1 MKSKS
6 YFWGLRSTIS
16 NLWISPRGTT
26 GHHGAPGED
35 ASIAVTRE
43 WWPWRLGDQ
52 WPNWGFYQQKVG
64 IHGKITGKPWG
75 LMNKSVGN
83 DEKKSVKWEL
93 QLKLMTSDQEKWGFY
108 HQNWRC
114 SQQFW
119 GHPSHPVIPV
129 RPAFMNR
136 ESPSPKFPTGWT
148 DGLTK
153 SGQIYPAPVSFTEDG
168 TDRTQRRTA
177 LGENLPGACRKMW
190 LKS

>member
-26 GHHGAPGED
+26 RHHGAPGED
-35 ASIAVTRE
+35 APIAVTRE

-52 WPNWGFYQQKVG
+52 WPNWGFYQQNVG

-75 LMNKSVGN
+75 FMNKSV
-83 DEKKSVKWEL
+83 KAKSVKWEL
-93 QLKLMTSDQEKWGFY
+93 QLKLMTSKRNGDSTTRTGDVASNFQVI
-108 HQNWRC
+108 
-114 SQQFW
+114 
-119 GHPSHPVIPV
+119 PVIPVIPV

-136 ESPSPKFPTGWT
+136 ESPSPKFPTGW
-148 DGLTK
+148 TK